1 MYIVILLDY
10 YFVIVFCSNI
20 WKVERAARDQNV
32 ILHKNCTHVTYWC
45 IKNQFFRCGDSYCL
59 RFNIIVFLAVWSN
72 KEYCWALKSKDIYLC
87 LYHWQICIKMAL
99 AAGLSIRLMRDFV
112 ATLCLGVC
120 IWLQKCTK
128 VTKGAGWEG
137 GQRQTRHIMTCRL
150 SYSRKYGFIWWY
162 KLENWTGKW
171 MAIELKIYQ
180 QWLKCL

>member
-137 GQRQTRHIMTCRL
+137 GRGRPDTSWLADFHTQESMVLFDDINWKTGL
-150 SYSRKYGFIWWY
+150 VNEWPLNSKYIS
-162 KLENWTGKW
+162 ND
-171 MAIELKIYQ
+171 
-180 QWLKCL
+180 